1 MIKKNFYVIEN
12 ALLNLVKN
20 KGRNLLQGVIIF
32 AVIATTVIALSIYN
46 TANSIINEYQI
57 QVSSEV
63 NIVPETIPSDVPEIT
78 NEQATAFAQS
88 EYLRDNQ
95 VQEVDIGS
103 GFVKFVYYL
112 KSPDL
117 LDAFRTEVHDKGLP
131 EGYKVDI
138 DEKSYE
144 NKIMPLKGLRDI
156 SRTFLLIVLVLGAAI
171 MVLLSITAVRERKY
185 EIGVL
190 RAMGMKKNKLAL
202 GLWVEIIALT
212 CICFVLGLIAGGLLS
227 QPISDT
233 LLAGQQVASV
243 NISVSPQTALQIFGV
258 AILLASIAGI
268 ISVSRIT
275 KYEPIK
281 ILMERN

>member
-1 MIKKNFYVIEN
+1 MRKKDFYIIEN

-20 KGRNLLQGVIIF
+20 KGRTLLHGVIIF
-32 AVIATTVIALSIYN
+32 AVITAAVIALSIHN
-46 TANSIINEYQI
+46 TANSIISEYQI
-57 QVSSEV
+57 QVGSEV
-63 NIVPETIPSDVPEIT
+63 NIVPETLPSDVPEIT
-78 NEQATAFAQS
+78 KEQALAFSQS
-88 EYLRDNQ
+88 DYLRDNQ
-95 VQEVDIGS
+95 VQEVAIGS

-117 LDAFRTEVHDKGLP
+117 LDDFRAEVYDKGLP
-131 EGYKVDI
+131 EGYTVDI

-156 SRTFLLIVLVLGAAI
+156 SRTFLLIVLTLGAAI

-212 CICFVLGLIAGGLLS
+212 CICFVLGIIAGELLS

-233 LLAGQQVASV
+233 LAEGQQAASV
-243 NISVSPQTALQIFGV
+243 NISVSPQTVLQIFVV

-281 ILMERN
+281 ILMGRN

>member
-32 AVIATTVIALSIYN
+32 AVIAATVIALSIYN
-46 TANSIINEYQI
+46 TANSIISEYKI

-63 NIVPETIPSDVPEIT
+63 NIVPETLPSDVPEIT
-78 NEQATAFAQS
+78 KEQAIAFSQS

-95 VQEVDIGS
+95 VQEVAIGS

-117 LDAFRTEVHDKGLP
+117 LDAFRAEVHDKGLP

-156 SRTFLLIVLVLGAAI
+156 SRTFLLIVLALSAAI

-212 CICFVLGLIAGGLLS
+212 CICFVLGMIVGGLLS